1 MFRELVLPGDD
12 DWSKSGSHWMDDAL
26 REWFKSLVT
35 ESPEWTRAEE
45 ARPDGATQLD
55 RDRLLVLRIIE
66 HMGAARL
73 RLDQELL
80 LLVGQAEELGVTWT
94 AVADALATSPQN
106 AHKVFAKRLMHVRN
120 RVAMGWDVEQALED
134 FYRRRS

>member
-1 MFRELVLPGDD
+1 MFRELGLPSDD
-12 DWSKSGSHWMDDAL
+12 DWSKRGSYWMDAIL
-26 REWFKSLVT
+26 REWFKRFAT
-35 ESPEWTRAEE
+35 GTAEWARAEE
-45 ARPDGATQLD
+45 EGSDDKTQLD
-55 RDRLLVLRIIE
+55 RDRLLLRLVIE
-66 HMGAARL
+66 HMAVARL

-120 RVAMGWDVEQALED
+120 RVAMGWDIERALED